1 VIQARSIS
9 LNDPNADC
17 PVPLDTLG
25 RIYRAEAETVPS
37 LVAGIPERTRARLAA
52 FLYSRSHT
60 HELGLKV
67 AATCDESVLKREE
80 GGLGEA
86 IYAQS
91 RQRYARPTHGE
102 VRLAPMKKISLA
114 GSRSVGGLSL

>member
-1 VIQARSIS
+1 VIYARSIHS
-9 LNDPNADC
+9 EDIEAGC
-17 PVPLDTLG
+17 PVPLDTLV
-25 RIYRAEAETVPS
+25 RIYRAEAEALPS

-52 FLYSRSHT
+52 FLYGRSHT

-67 AATCDESVLKREE
+67 AAACDESVLKREE

-86 IYAQS
+86 IYTQS

-102 VRLAPMKKISLA
+102 HRYAPTKKISLA
-114 GSRSVGGLSL
+114 GSRFIGGLSA

>member
-1 VIQARSIS
+1 VIHARSIN
-9 LNDPNADC
+9 LTDLNADC

-25 RIYRAEAETVPS
+25 QIYRSEAEALPG

-52 FLYSRSHT
+52 FLYSRSYT
-60 HELGLKV
+60 HELGLKI
-67 AATCDESVLKREE
+67 ATTCDERVLRREV

-91 RQRYARPTHGE
+91 RQRYVRPTHGE
-102 VRLAPMKKISLA
+102 QRYAPVKKISLA
-114 GSRSVGGLSL
+114 GSRSVGSLSA

>member
-1 VIQARSIS
+1 MIQARSTS
-9 LNDPNADC
+9 HNDLNADC

-25 RIYRAEAETVPS
+25 RIYRAEAEALPN

-60 HELGLKV
+60 HELGLRV
-67 AATCDESVLKREE
+67 AATCDESVLRREE

-91 RQRYARPTHGE
+91 RQRYVRPTHGE
-102 VRLAPMKKISLA
+102 VRFAPVKKISLA
-114 GSRSVGGLSL
+114 GSRSVGGLSV

>member
-9 LNDPNADC
+9 LNDLNAAC

-25 RIYRAEAETVPS
+25 RIYRAEAEALPS

-60 HELGLKV
+60 HEGRDGV
-67 AATCDESVLKREE
+67 DAPDGVSVPEWWC
-80 GGLGEA
+80 
-86 IYAQS
+86 
-91 RQRYARPTHGE
+91 
-102 VRLAPMKKISLA
+102 
-114 GSRSVGGLSL
+114 

>member
-1 VIQARSIS
+1 VIHARSIS
-9 LNDPNADC
+9 LSEVNADC

-25 RIYRAEAETVPS
+25 QIYRAEAEAVPS

-80 GGLGEA
+80 GELGEA

-91 RQRYARPTHGE
+91 RQRYIRPTHGE
-102 VRLAPMKKISLA
+102 YRYGTPKKISLA
-114 GSRSVGGLSL
+114 GPQSVGSLSA

>member
-1 VIQARSIS
+1 VIQARPIS
-9 LNDPNADC
+9 LDDLGADC

-25 RIYRAEAETVPS
+25 RIYRADAETLPN

-52 FLYSRSHT
+52 FLYGRSHT

-67 AATCDESVLKREE
+67 AATCEESVLRREE

-91 RQRYARPTHGE
+91 RQRYARPMHGE
-102 VRLAPMKKISLA
+102 HRYTPTKKISLA
-114 GSRSVGGLSL
+114 GSRFVGGLSA

>member
-1 VIQARSIS
+1 MIQARSIS

-25 RIYRAEAETVPS
+25 QIYRAEAEAVPS

-67 AATCDESVLKREE
+67 AATCGEGVLRREE
-80 GGLGEA
+80 GELGEA

-102 VRLAPMKKISLA
+102 HRHTPVKRISLA
-114 GSRSVGGLSL
+114 GSRPVGVLSA